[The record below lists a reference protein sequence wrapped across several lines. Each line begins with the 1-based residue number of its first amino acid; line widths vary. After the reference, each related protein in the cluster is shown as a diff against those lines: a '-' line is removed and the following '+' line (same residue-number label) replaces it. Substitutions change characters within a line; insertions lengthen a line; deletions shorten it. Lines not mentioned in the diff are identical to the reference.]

1 MGSSF
6 STKLKVGF
14 TSVFGIIVLFGGVL
28 WIKNN
33 NPLVKKV
40 KITVLFNDACGITI
54 GDPVTISG
62 INIGVIRQVY
72 LDESSKALVE
82 FLIDEDIKL
91 HTDCTFTIKDA
102 GLMGDKVL
110 VIENGTGAGFID
122 PDRIQEGTESFD
134 LTDLFDGAR
143 KVIEKLDLI
152 NARIEKDLDIK
163 KLTDSFEQTF
173 DKMRE
178 AIEIYEKIAQENS
191 EPLKRSLNSFEESTI
206 EIREFIKRNDKRLGN
221 AMKSFERTSEKIYS
235 ALETVENLST
245 VADTLSAYI
254 ESGDGTFAKL
264 IKQDVLYEELRQTN
278 ASLDSLIS
286 DFKRDP
292 GKYTKDMKFKIRL
305 F

>member
-33 NPLVKKV
+33 NPLVKNV

-62 INIGVIRQVY
+62 IKIGVIRRVY

-102 GLMGDKVL
+102 GLMGDKIL

-122 PDRIQEGTESFD
+122 PNQTQAGTESFD

-152 NARIEKDLDIK
+152 STKIENDLDLK

-173 DKMRE
+173 NKMRE

-191 EPLKRSLNSFEESTI
+191 VPLKRSLNSFKETTI
-206 EIREFIKRNDKRLGN
+206 EIREFINRNDKRLGN